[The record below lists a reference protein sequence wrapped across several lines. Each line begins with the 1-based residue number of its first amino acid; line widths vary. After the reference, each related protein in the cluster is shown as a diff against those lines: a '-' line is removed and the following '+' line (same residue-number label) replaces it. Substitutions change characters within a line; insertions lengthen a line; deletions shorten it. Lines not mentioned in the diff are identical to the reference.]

1 MNNNLIN
8 NFERMSAY
16 YIPEFGK
23 ADTLGGEILR
33 VCNKI
38 CNDVMENH
46 SRIGLGSPV
55 HMDRVWLEKA
65 LTKYCREPHI
75 FTKFAG
81 SDDVEEFASR
91 IIYLV
96 EHFRLFD
103 RKNTQDST
111 NPSTWDSFVVSSRA
125 PRKCFCTRG
134 SAIATFDE
142 PPFLNSGITPFLDT
156 IR

>member
-1 MNNNLIN
+1 MNNNLI

-16 YIPEFGK
+16 YVPEFGR
-23 ADTLGGEILR
+23 ASTLGGEILR

-38 CNDVMENH
+38 CDDVMENH
-46 SRIGLGSPV
+46 RCIGLSSPV
-55 HMDRVWLEKA
+55 LMDRVWLEKA

-103 RKNTQDST
+103 KKNTQDST
-111 NPSTWDSFVVSSRA
+111 DPRTWESFTVSGRA

>member
-1 MNNNLIN
+1 MNNNLI

-16 YIPEFGK
+16 YVPEFGK

-38 CNDVMENH
+38 CDDVIENH
-46 SRIGLGSPV
+46 RCIGLGSPV
-55 HMDRVWLEKA
+55 LMDRVWLEKA
-65 LTKYCREPHI
+65 LTKYCREPQI

-81 SDDVEEFASR
+81 SDDIKEFASR

-96 EHFRLFD
+96 EHSRLFEK
-103 RKNTQDST
+103 KNIQDST
-111 NPSTWDSFVVSSRA
+111 NPSTWESFTVSGRA

>member
-1 MNNNLIN
+1 MKNNLIR
-8 NFERMSAY
+8 FERMSAY
-16 YIPEFGK
+16 YVPEFGK

-38 CNDVMENH
+38 CNDVMENQ

-81 SDDVEEFASR
+81 SDDVEAFASR

-96 EHFRLFD
+96 EHFRLFGK
-103 RKNTQDST
+103 KNTQDST
-111 NPSTWDSFVVSSRA
+111 APSTWESFTVSGRA
-125 PRKCFCTRG
+125 PHKYFGNRG
-134 SAIATFDE
+134 SGIATFDE
-142 PPFLNSGITPFLDT
+142 PPYLNSGITPFLDT